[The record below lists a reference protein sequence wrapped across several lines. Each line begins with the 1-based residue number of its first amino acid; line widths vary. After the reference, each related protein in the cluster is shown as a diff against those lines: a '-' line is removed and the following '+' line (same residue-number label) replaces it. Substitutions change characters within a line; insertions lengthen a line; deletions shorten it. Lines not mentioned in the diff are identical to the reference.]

1 MSNIIDN
8 EIYVITI
15 IKYYIEKQIIKSI
28 KYLIENR
35 TNLKIELV
43 KLSQD

>member
-28 KYLIENR
+28 IYLIENR